1 MDYVLPDKLNYCWQ
15 NQQITN
21 EHLKSGFVGYKRM
34 KGKSVNMLH
43 RTSIYNFIS
52 ATLTIFFVSTS
63 NAMAYE
69 EPEYKLIKSTDVY
82 EIRHY
87 EERLAVKTTQ
97 SKSQIGAFRRLF
109 NYISGSNESSS
120 KIAMTVPV
128 IQSKDISGTSM
139 IFFLPKI
146 FTKQSAPLPDGDD
159 VELIT
164 VKGGFYAITKYSGRS
179 TDRNYIKHSTR
190 LFEALRKDNILTI
203 GDPVMATYNGPF
215 TLPFM
220 RRNEAMYRVNW
231 K

>member
-1 MDYVLPDKLNYCWQ
+1 
-15 NQQITN
+15 
-21 EHLKSGFVGYKRM
+21 M
-34 KGKSVNMLH
+34 KGKNVNMLLK
-43 RTSIYNFIS
+43 TSIYHFII
-52 ATLTIFFVSTS
+52 AALTIFFLSTS

-82 EIRHY
+82 EIRQY
-87 EERLAVKTTQ
+87 QDRLAVETTQ
-97 SKSQIGAFRRLF
+97 SKSQNGAFRRLF

-128 IQSKDISGTSM
+128 IQSKDSNGASM
-139 IFFLPKI
+139 LFFLPKS

-159 VELIT
+159 VKLIT
-164 VKGGFYAITKYSGRS
+164 VKGGFYAVTKYSGRS
-179 TDRNYIKHSTR
+179 TDQNFIKHSAL

-203 GDPVMATYNGPF
+203 GDPMMATYNGPF
-215 TLPFM
+215 TLTFM